1 MPALPKPADKRVH
14 RGKVSG
20 PEFRAVQS
28 NPAQQPD
35 LPDRDRPWSPMT
47 LEFWRS
53 LGEAPV
59 SEEFSDAEWRILMLA
74 AFAYDEAWGQGK
86 LVRIAEFEKLIGKFP
101 FTPKD
106 RQALRIQTLT
116 GDEIERRKT
125 DSRAGAQTSASKA
138 RYGELRAVGS

>member
-1 MPALPKPADKRVH
+1 MSALPKPADKRVH

-116 GDEIERRKT
+116 GDDLERKVEKSPDT
-125 DSRAGAQTSASKA
+125 KVQDRAKKNYGTLKA
-138 RYGELRAVGS
+138 V

>member
-1 MPALPKPADKRVH
+1 
-14 RGKVSG
+14 
-20 PEFRAVQS
+20 
-28 NPAQQPD
+28 
-35 LPDRDRPWSPMT
+35 MT

-116 GDEIERRKT
+116 GDDLERKVEKSPET
-125 DSRAGAQTSASKA
+125 KVQDRAKKNYGTLKA
-138 RYGELRAVGS
+138 V

>member
-116 GDEIERRKT
+116 GDDLERKVEKSPET
-125 DSRAGAQTSASKA
+125 KVQDRAKKNYGTLKA
-138 RYGELRAVGS
+138 V

>member
-53 LGEAPV
+53 LGDAPV

-116 GDEIERRKT
+116 GDDLERKVEKSPET
-125 DSRAGAQTSASKA
+125 KVQDRAKKNYGTLKA
-138 RYGELRAVGS
+138 V

>member
-116 GDEIERRKT
+116 GDDLERKVEKSPDT
-125 DSRAGAQTSASKA
+125 KMQDRAKKNYGTLKA
-138 RYGELRAVGS
+138 V

>member
-116 GDEIERRKT
+116 GDDLERKVEKSPDT
-125 DSRAGAQTSASKA
+125 KVQERAKKNYGTLKA
-138 RYGELRAVGS
+138 V

>member
-116 GDEIERRKT
+116 GDDLERKVEKSPET
-125 DSRAGAQTSASKA
+125 KVQHRAKKNYGTLKA
-138 RYGELRAVGS
+138 V

>member
-116 GDEIERRKT
+116 GDDLERKVEKSPDT
-125 DSRAGAQTSASKA
+125 KVQDRAKKNYGTLKA
-138 RYGELRAVGS
+138 V

>member
-116 GDEIERRKT
+116 GDDLERKVEKSSET
-125 DSRAGAQTSASKA
+125 KVQDRAKKNYGTLKA
-138 RYGELRAVGS
+138 V

>member
-1 MPALPKPADKRVH
+1 MPALPKPADKREH

-116 GDEIERRKT
+116 GDDLERKVEKSPET
-125 DSRAGAQTSASKA
+125 KVQDRAKKNYGTLKA
-138 RYGELRAVGS
+138 V

>member
-86 LVRIAEFEKLIGKFP
+86 LVRIAEFEKLIGRKP
-101 FTPKD
+101 HANMLRENMEAQITA
-106 RQALRIQTLT
+106 ALAES
-116 GDEIERRKT
+116 GK
-125 DSRAGAQTSASKA
+125 
-138 RYGELRAVGS
+138 

>member
-1 MPALPKPADKRVH
+1 MSALPKPADKRVH

-116 GDEIERRKT
+116 GDDLERKVEKSPET
-125 DSRAGAQTSASKA
+125 KVQDRAKKNYGTLKA
-138 RYGELRAVGS
+138 V

>member
-86 LVRIAEFEKLIGKFP
+86 LVRIAEFEKLSGEFT

-116 GDEIERRKT
+116 GDDLERKVEKSPDT
-125 DSRAGAQTSASKA
+125 KVQDRAKKNYGTLKA
-138 RYGELRAVGS
+138 V

>member
-53 LGEAPV
+53 LGDAPV

-116 GDEIERRKT
+116 GDDLERKVEKSPDT
-125 DSRAGAQTSASKA
+125 KVQDRAKKNYGTLKA
-138 RYGELRAVGS
+138 V

>member
-116 GDEIERRKT
+116 GDDLERKVEKSPET
-125 DSRAGAQTSASKA
+125 KVQDRAKKNYGMLKA
-138 RYGELRAVGS
+138 V

>member
-86 LVRIAEFEKLIGKFP
+86 LVRIAEFEKLMGKFP

-116 GDEIERRKT
+116 GDDLERKVEKSPDT
-125 DSRAGAQTSASKA
+125 KVQDRAKKNYGTLKA
-138 RYGELRAVGS
+138 V

>member
-35 LPDRDRPWSPMT
+35 LPDRDRPWSPIT

-116 GDEIERRKT
+116 GDDLERKVEKSPDT
-125 DSRAGAQTSASKA
+125 KVQDRAKKNYGTLKA
-138 RYGELRAVGS
+138 V

>member
-59 SEEFSDAEWRILMLA
+59 SEEFSDAEWRIPMP
-74 AFAYDEAWGQGK
+74 
-86 LVRIAEFEKLIGKFP
+86 RR
-101 FTPKD
+101 
-106 RQALRIQTLT
+106 RQK
-116 GDEIERRKT
+116 RR
-125 DSRAGAQTSASKA
+125 A
-138 RYGELRAVGS
+138 

>member
-74 AFAYDEAWGQGK
+74 AFAYDETNPLHVA
-86 LVRIAEFEKLIGKFP
+86 LVFVGVAGTCVLVGP
-101 FTPKD
+101 
-106 RQALRIQTLT
+106 L
-116 GDEIERRKT
+116 IERTKGAWKT
-125 DSRAGAQTSASKA
+125 ALALGQKEPRPVPGT
-138 RYGELRAVGS
+138 

>member
-1 MPALPKPADKRVH
+1 MPALPKPVDKRVH

-116 GDEIERRKT
+116 GDDLERKVEKSPET
-125 DSRAGAQTSASKA
+125 KVQDRAKKNYGTLKA
-138 RYGELRAVGS
+138 V

>member
-59 SEEFSDAEWRILMLA
+59 SEEYSDAEWRILMLA

-116 GDEIERRKT
+116 GDDLERKVEKSPET
-125 DSRAGAQTSASKA
+125 KVQDRAKKNYGTLKA
-138 RYGELRAVGS
+138 V

>member
-116 GDEIERRKT
+116 GDDLERKVEKSPET
-125 DSRAGAQTSASKA
+125 VVQDRAKKNYGTLKA
-138 RYGELRAVGS
+138 V

>member
-86 LVRIAEFEKLIGKFP
+86 LVRMAEFEKLIGKFP

-116 GDEIERRKT
+116 GDDLERKVEKSPDT
-125 DSRAGAQTSASKA
+125 KVQDRAKKNYGTLKA
-138 RYGELRAVGS
+138 V

>member
-59 SEEFSDAEWRILMLA
+59 SEEFSDAEGRILMLA

-116 GDEIERRKT
+116 GDDLERKVEKAPET
-125 DSRAGAQTSASKA
+125 VVQDRAKKNYGTLKA
-138 RYGELRAVGS
+138 V